1 MKVTINSV
9 KFKADKKLEDFITEK
24 VQKLTINYNDI
35 IGSEVILKIE
45 NGEDLENKIAE
56 IRLMIPGNDLF
67 AKKNCRTFEGATD
80 QAIEALKKQLIK
92 HKEKLRGI

>member
-9 KFKADKKLEDFITEK
+9 KFKTDKKLEEFITEK
-24 VQKLTINYNDI
+24 IQKLTINYNDI

-45 NGEDLENKIAE
+45 NGEDLDNKIAE

-67 AKKNCRTFEGATD
+67 AKK
-80 QAIEALKKQLIK
+80 
-92 HKEKLRGI
+92 KLQNI

>member
-1 MKVTINSV
+1 MKITINSV
-9 KFKADKKLEDFITEK
+9 KFKADKKLEEFITEK
-24 VQKLTINYNDI
+24 VQKLTTNYNDI

-67 AKKNCRTFEGATD
+67 AKKNCKTFEGAAD

>member
-1 MKVTINSV
+1 MKITINSV
-9 KFKADKKLEDFITEK
+9 KFKADKKLEEFITEK
-24 VQKLTINYNDI
+24 VQKLTTNYNDI

-67 AKKNCRTFEGATD
+67 AKKNCKTFEGATD
-80 QAIEALKKQLIK
+80 QAVEALKKQLIK

>member
-9 KFKADKKLEDFITEK
+9 KFKTDKKLEEFINEK
-24 VQKLTINYNDI
+24 VQKLTTNYNDI

-56 IRLMIPGNDLF
+56 IRLLIPGNDLF
-67 AKKNCRTFEGATD
+67 AKKNCKTFEAATD
-80 QAIEALKKQLIK
+80 QVVEALKKQLIK

>member
-9 KFKADKKLEDFITEK
+9 KFKTDKKLEEFINEK
-24 VQKLTINYNDI
+24 VQKLTSNYNDI

-67 AKKNCRTFEGATD
+67 AKKNCKTFEGATD
-80 QAIEALKKQLIK
+80 QAVEALKKQLIK

>member
-9 KFKADKKLEDFITEK
+9 KFKTDKRLEEFINDK
-24 VQKLTINYNDI
+24 VQKLTNNYNDI

-56 IRLMIPGNDLF
+56 IKLLIPGNDLF
-67 AKKNCRTFEGATD
+67 AKKNCKTFEAATD
-80 QAIEALKKQLIK
+80 QAVDALKKQLIK

>member
-9 KFKADKKLEDFITEK
+9 KFKTDKKLEEFITEK
-24 VQKLTINYNDI
+24 IQKLTINYNDI

-45 NGEDLENKIAE
+45 NGEDLDNKIAE

-67 AKKNCRTFEGATD
+67 AKKNCKTFEGATD
-80 QAIEALKKQLIK
+80 QAVEALKKQLIK

>member
-1 MKVTINSV
+1 MKITINSV
-9 KFKADKKLEDFITEK
+9 KFKADKKLEEFITEK
-24 VQKLTINYNDI
+24 VQKLTTNYNDI

-67 AKKNCRTFEGATD
+67 AKKNCKTFEGATD